1 MVSDWLIPILAMVT
15 VGFFV
20 YCMLTVVFGFSKN
33 IFSSIRSLWDAMNI
47 VKVVK
52 PVFNTVE
59 TVTRQ
64 ILSNGKEL
72 IVRSVSRKKVGTE
85 TNYYRKKTKRELR
98 QEQEL
103 YKTQQY
109 YDDKANKRAER
120 MRRREKKRND
130 TGGIK
135 DSSSF

>member
-135 DSSSF
+135 GSSSF

>member
-103 YKTQQY
+103 YKTQQH

-130 TGGIK
+130 TGGVK
-135 DSSSF
+135 RSSNF

>member
-103 YKTQQY
+103 YETQQH

-130 TGGIK
+130 TGGVK
-135 DSSSF
+135 RSSNF

>member
-1 MVSDWLIPILAMVT
+1 MVT

-103 YKTQQY
+103 YETQQH

-130 TGGIK
+130 TGGVK
-135 DSSSF
+135 RSSNF